1 MNTTHLSPASRLALS
16 AILLLSFLAGGCSFF
31 PSETRY
37 TTNTKHYT
45 VPKDDGAEVYT
56 SPAGKGQQSTVGPN
70 HSLTEHY
77 TVGPHD
83 NLTEHY
89 ILKEGPY
96 ALTQPPPSASSSS
109 RTTGQSASSSSS
121 GNDVGEKT
129 LIILEASDVLFDF
142 DKYTIKKDYYA
153 ELNRWAA
160 YFLENPGITA
170 EIHGHTD
177 SIGTEAYN
185 QKLSERRAQA
195 VINYLLEKGVDSARL
210 ASKGFGESSPV
221 APNTTP
227 AQRQKNRRVEV
238 EL

>member
-1 MNTTHLSPASRLALS
+1 MNTTHLSPAFRLALS
-16 AILLLSFLAGGCSFF
+16 AIILLSFLAGGCSFF

-56 SPAGKGQQSTVGPN
+56 SPAGKGKHSTVGPN
-70 HSLTEHY
+70 QSLTEHY

-83 NLTEHY
+83 SLTEHY

-96 ALTQPPPSASSSS
+96 KITQRPPSASSSS
-109 RTTGQSASSSSS
+109 GTTDQTASSDGKSS
-121 GNDVGEKT
+121 GMREKT
-129 LIILEASDVLFDF
+129 LIILEASHILFDF
-142 DKYTIKKDYYA
+142 DKYTIKKEYHT
-153 ELNRWAA
+153 ELNRWVD
-160 YFLENPGITA
+160 YFLANQGVTA

-195 VINYLLEKGVDSARL
+195 VINYLIKKGVEPSRL

-227 AQRQKNRRVEV
+227 AERQKNRRVEV

>member
-1 MNTTHLSPASRLALS
+1 MNTLNFPPASLKAVS
-16 AILLLSFLAGGCSFF
+16 AIILLSLLFSGCSFF
-31 PSETRY
+31 PSEVRR

-45 VPKDDGAEVYT
+45 VAKDDGAEVYNSAAVT
-56 SPAGKGQQSTVGPN
+56 GQ
-70 HSLTEHY
+70 HSVTEQY
-77 TVGPHD
+77 ILGPHD
-83 NLTEHY
+83 SLTEHY

-96 ALTQPPPSASSSS
+96 KVTQPPPSASSSS
-109 RTTGQSASSSSS
+109 RTTGQTASSS
-121 GNDVGEKT
+121 GNDLREKT
-129 LIILEASDVLFDF
+129 LIILEASHILFDF
-142 DKYTIKKDYYA
+142 DKYTIKKDYYT
-153 ELNRWAA
+153 ELNRWAT
-160 YFLENPGITA
+160 YFLENQGVTA

-195 VINYLLEKGVDSARL
+195 VVNYLIEKGVDPARL

-227 AQRQKNRRVEV
+227 AERQKNRRVEV

>member
-1 MNTTHLSPASRLALS
+1 MNTTNLPPASLQAVSALIFLS
-16 AILLLSFLAGGCSFF
+16 LLFSGCSFF
-31 PSETRY
+31 PSEVRY

-45 VPKDDGAEVYT
+45 VAKDDGAEVYT
-56 SPAGKGQQSTVGPN
+56 SPAGKGK

-83 NLTEHY
+83 SLTEHY

-96 ALTQPPPSASSSS
+96 RVTQPPPSASSSG
-109 RTTGQSASSSSS
+109 TTGGTAASS
-121 GNDVGEKT
+121 GNDLGEKT

-142 DKYTIKKDYYA
+142 DKYVIKKEYFP
-153 ELNRWAA
+153 ELNRWVA
-160 YFLENPGITA
+160 YFLENKGITA

-195 VINYLLEKGVDSARL
+195 VINYLIEKGVDPARL
-210 ASKGFGESSPV
+210 VSKGFGESSPV

-227 AQRQKNRRVEV
+227 AERQKNRRVEV

>member
-1 MNTTHLSPASRLALS
+1 MNTIQLPPASLKTVS
-16 AILLLSFLAGGCSFF
+16 AIILLSLLFSGCSYF
-31 PSETRY
+31 PSEVRR

-45 VPKDDGAEVYT
+45 VAKDDGAEVYNSAALT
-56 SPAGKGQQSTVGPN
+56 GQHSTVRPN
-70 HSLTEHY
+70 HSVTEQY
-77 TVGPHD
+77 VLGPHD
-83 NLTEHY
+83 SLTEHY

-96 ALTQPPPSASSSS
+96 KITQKPPSASSSS
-109 RTTGQSASSSSS
+109 RTTGQTASSS
-121 GNDVGEKT
+121 GNGDDLREKT
-129 LIILEASDVLFDF
+129 LIILEASHVLFDF
-142 DKYTIKKDYYA
+142 DKYTIKKDYYT

-160 YFLENPGITA
+160 YFLENKGITA

-195 VINYLLEKGVDSARL
+195 VINYLVEKGVDPARL

-227 AQRQKNRRVEV
+227 AERQKNRRVEV